1 MINQYSSLLKFSID
15 PQLSIH
21 TRKNIENVIA
31 VLKETHSNDNRKS
44 PKETD
49 KFHVHFLAWDTM
61 DTSLER
67 GDFKILIQN
76 KNQEIFKFSD
86 GKDLSMVDAVLEDEF
101 ELKHLDYLV
110 GPSLL
115 KFVNSKK
122 EIYTKL
128 GLRNLKRIEI
138 TVKKMFKNQRES
150 VFSSDFLLSYAQSLV
165 DLEKDLIQ
173 AEDLNKLE
181 KILKHFLKSN
191 IENSRFRII
200 SVKNLCELL
209 HPDEFMILPSY
220 KGEFVGFEMGWEQ
233 KEPIQLVKGL
243 FFLNTIINF
252 FLTQH
257 DSVDPFFDESLW
269 EEILDAIP
277 FPIALLSWDGE
288 LLQHNS
294 SYAKLGFPPSDCL
307 DLRVREKVVINNIPY
322 NVFRKEVHQLDQP
335 KILFVFFTE
344 SFFLKSEGNLTP
356 TGQEL
361 GIISSSIAHE
371 LNNPIAGIQAAIAV
385 LLLENNLSEESKQT
399 LGEMKSGAQ
408 RCKQLIETFLGFSRV
423 NPSNVLPLESPQ
435 STIDICYQQAQN
447 LLRFR
452 SVESGI
458 RFSFDSIKHADFRHK
473 INPSLLTMTFYLIL
487 SELMTLY
494 SHQLLVENKNQI
506 EKVIRGEIVE
516 SFQEIQIQLHELNIS
531 SLSISKL
538 IQNLLKIENFI
549 LQVSHYSLR
558 FIHNP

>member
-1 MINQYSSLLKFSID
+1 MINQYSHFIKFSID
-15 PQLSIH
+15 TQLSMH
-21 TRKNIENVIA
+21 TKKNIENVIA
-31 VLKETHSNDNRKS
+31 SLKETHSNDNRHSLKNL
-44 PKETD
+44 D
-49 KFHVHFLAWDTM
+49 KFHVHFLAWNTLDASLV
-61 DTSLER
+61 TS
-67 GDFKILIQN
+67 DFKILIQS
-76 KNQEIFKFSD
+76 KNQDLFESLDKMDFS
-86 GKDLSMVDAVLEDEF
+86 LVDAILDEEL
-101 ELKHLDYLV
+101 ELKQLEHLLE
-110 GPSLL
+110 PALL
-115 KFVNSKK
+115 RFVKSKK

-128 GLRNLKRIEI
+128 GLRNLKKIEI
-138 TVKKMFKNQRES
+138 TVKNMFRRQHES
-150 VFSSDFLLSYAQSLV
+150 VLSSDFLLSYAQSLV

-173 AEDLNKLE
+173 TEDLGKLE
-181 KILKHFLKSN
+181 KTLKHFLKVN
-191 IENSRFRII
+191 VENSRFRLI
-200 SVKNLCELL
+200 SNKNLCEVL
-209 HPDEFMILPSY
+209 HPDEFMILPCY
-220 KGEFVGFEMGWEQ
+220 KGEFIGFEMNWEQ
-233 KEPIQLVKGL
+233 EDPIQLVKGF
-243 FFLNTIINF
+243 FFLNTLINF

-277 FPIALLSWDGE
+277 FPMALLSWDAE

-294 SYAKLGFPPSDCL
+294 SFAKMGFPPSDCL
-307 DLRVREKVVINNIPY
+307 NLRVREKVLINNIPY
-322 NVFRKEVHQLDQP
+322 NIFRIEVHHLDQP

-385 LLLENNLSEESKQT
+385 LLLENNLPEESKQT

-423 NPSNVLPLESPQ
+423 NPSNMIPLETPQ

-538 IQNLLKIENFI
+538 IQNLLNIENFV
-549 LQVSHYSLR
+549 LQVSQYSLR
-558 FIHNP
+558 FIYNP